1 MRYHKLNSELFIAN
15 RQKFT
20 SMLKPNSLA
29 IFTSNDLYPS
39 SADGHIP
46 FVQHSDILYLSGAD
60 QEESILVLFPD
71 AHKEHLK
78 EVLFLRETN
87 EHIAVWEGAKY
98 SKEEAFE
105 ISGIK
110 TVFWVQDFERIFNE
124 MAVNA
129 EYIYINGNEHLR
141 AHVETETRNDR
152 MVKWLKEH
160 YPGHEYERSQ
170 PLLHRARGTKSN
182 LEIEVLQ
189 QAADITVK
197 GYERI
202 LKFLKPGVWEY
213 ELEAEFMH
221 EFLMNRS
228 RGFAYTPIIAAGNN
242 ANVLHYIENNDQC
255 QDGDLVLFDVGA
267 EYANYTCD
275 VTRCFPVNG
284 TFSERQKEVYN
295 AVLRVHEGAIA
306 LLRPGIMLDDYHKK
320 VGELMTV
327 ELLALGL
334 ITSEQVA
341 NEDPAWPAYKKYFM
355 HGTSH
360 YLGNDVHDYGL
371 WTVPVEE
378 GMVFTVEP
386 GIYIPE
392 EGLGIRIEDDIVI
405 TADGHYNLTRAIP
418 KTVEEI
424 EAFMA
429 QK

>member
-1 MRYHKLNSELFIAN
+1 MRYHKLDKELFIEN

-20 SMLKPNSLA
+20 NHLKPKSLA
-29 IFTSNDLYPS
+29 IFTSQDVYPT
-39 SADGHIP
+39 SADGHLP
-46 FVQHSDILYLSGAD
+46 FKQHSDIIYLSGAD

-71 AHKEHLK
+71 AHKEELK
-78 EVLFLRETN
+78 EVLFLKETN
-87 EHIAVWEGAKY
+87 DLIAVWEGAKY

-110 TVFWVQDFERIFNE
+110 TVYWLSEFERVFNE

-129 EYIYINGNEHLR
+129 ERIYVNGNEHLR
-141 AHVETETRNDR
+141 AHVETELRQDR
-152 MVKWLKEH
+152 MTKWLKEH
-160 YPGHEYERSQ
+160 YPAHEFERSQ
-170 PLLHRARGTKSN
+170 PILHRVRGTKSEK
-182 LEIEVLQ
+182 EIAVMRKAAEV
-189 QAADITVK
+189 TVK
-197 GYERI
+197 GYERV
-202 LKFLKPGVWEY
+202 LKFMKPGVWEY

-255 QDGDLVLFDVGA
+255 SDGDLVLFDVGA

-284 TFSERQKEVYN
+284 KFTERQKEIYN
-295 AVLRVHEGAIA
+295 AVLRVHDGAIA
-306 LLRPGIMLDDYHKK
+306 ILRPGIMLDDYHKK

-327 ELLALGL
+327 ELLGLGL
-334 ITSEQVA
+334 LTQEEVD
-341 NEDPAWPAYKKYFM
+341 NEDPTWPAYKKYFM

-360 YLGNDVHDYGL
+360 YIGLDVHDYGL

-386 GIYIPE
+386 GIYLPE
-392 EGLGIRIEDDIVI
+392 EGIGIRIEDDIVI
-405 TADGHYNLTRAIP
+405 TKGGHENLTRAIP

-429 QK
+429 K

>member
-1 MRYHKLNSELFIAN
+1 MRYHKLDRQLFTEN
-15 RQKFT
+15 REKFT
-20 SMLKPNSLA
+20 RHLKPKSLA
-29 IFTSNDLYPS
+29 IFTSQDVYPT
-39 SADGHIP
+39 SADGHLP
-46 FVQHSDILYLSGAD
+46 FKQHSDILYLSGAD

-71 AHKEHLK
+71 AHKEELK
-78 EVLFLRETN
+78 EVLFLKETN
-87 EHIAVWEGAKY
+87 DLIAVWEGAKY

-110 TVFWVQDFERIFNE
+110 TVFWLSEFERVFNE

-129 EYIYINGNEHLR
+129 ERIYVNGNEHLR
-141 AHVETETRNDR
+141 AHVETELRQDR
-152 MVKWLKEH
+152 MTKWLKEH
-160 YPGHEYERSQ
+160 YPAHEYERSQ
-170 PLLHRARGTKSN
+170 PILHLVRGTKSEK
-182 LEIEVLQ
+182 EIAVMR
-189 QAADITVK
+189 QAAEVTRK
-197 GYERI
+197 GYERV
-202 LKFLKPGVWEY
+202 LNFLKPGVWEY

-255 QDGDLVLFDVGA
+255 SDGDLVLFDVGA

-284 TFSERQKEVYN
+284 KFTERQKEIYN
-295 AVLRVHEGAIA
+295 AVLRVHDGAIA
-306 LLRPGIMLDDYHKK
+306 ILRPGIMLDDYHKK
-320 VGELMTV
+320 VGELMTA
-327 ELLALGL
+327 ELLGLGL
-334 ITSEQVA
+334 LTQEDVD
-341 NEDPAWPAYKKYFM
+341 NEDPNWPAYKKYFM

-360 YLGNDVHDYGL
+360 YLGLDVHDYGL

-386 GIYIPE
+386 GIYLPE
-392 EGLGIRIEDDIVI
+392 EGIGIRIEDDIVI
-405 TADGHYNLTRAIP
+405 TKEGHENLTRAIP

-429 QK
+429 K

>member
-1 MRYHKLNSELFIAN
+1 MRYHQLDRDIFIEN
-15 RQKFT
+15 RAKFT
-20 SMLKPNSLA
+20 GMMKPNSLA
-29 IFTSNDLYPS
+29 IFTSNDMYPT
-39 SADGHIP
+39 SADAHLP
-46 FVQHSDILYLSGAD
+46 FKQHSDILYLSGAD

-71 AHKEHLK
+71 AHKDSLR
-78 EVLFLRETN
+78 EVLFLKETN
-87 EHIAVWEGAKY
+87 DLIAVWEGAKFT
-98 SKEEAFE
+98 KEEAFD
-105 ISGIK
+105 ISGIR
-110 TVFWVQDFERIFNE
+110 TVFWLSEFERVFNE

-129 EYIYINGNEHLR
+129 ERIYLNGNEHLR
-141 AHVETETRNDR
+141 AHVETELRQDR
-152 MVKWLKEH
+152 MNKWIKEKYH
-160 YPGHEYERSQ
+160 AHEFERSQ
-170 PLLHRARGTKSN
+170 PILHRVRGTKSEKE
-182 LEIEVLQ
+182 LVVMRE
-189 QAADITVK
+189 AAAVTIK

-255 QDGDLVLFDVGA
+255 KDGDLVLFDVGA
-267 EYANYTCD
+267 EYGNYTCD
-275 VTRCFPVNG
+275 VTRCYPVNG
-284 TFSERQKEVYN
+284 KFTARQAEVYN
-295 AVLRVHEGAIA
+295 AVLSVHEGAIA

-320 VGELMTV
+320 VGDLMTQ
-327 ELLALGL
+327 ELLKLGL
-334 ITSEQVA
+334 ITAEDVA

-360 YLGNDVHDYGL
+360 YLGLDVHDYGL
-371 WTVPVEE
+371 WTIPVEE

-405 TADGHYNLTRAIP
+405 TKDGHENLTRAIP

-429 QK
+429 L

>member
-1 MRYHKLNSELFIAN
+1 MRYHQLNREIFIEN
-15 RQKFT
+15 RSRFT
-20 SMLKPNSLA
+20 ALMKPNSLA
-29 IFTSNDLYPS
+29 IFTSNDIYPT
-39 SADGHIP
+39 SADGHLP
-46 FVQHSDILYLSGAD
+46 FKQHSDILFLSGAD

-71 AHKEHLK
+71 AHKDNLK
-78 EVLFLRETN
+78 EVLFLKETN
-87 EHIAVWEGAKY
+87 DLIAVWEGARYTKD
-98 SKEEAFE
+98 EAFD

-110 TVFWVQDFERIFNE
+110 SVFWLSDFERVFNE

-129 EYIYINGNEHLR
+129 ERIYLNGNEHLR
-141 AHVETETRNDR
+141 AHVETELRQDR
-152 MVKWLKEH
+152 MNKWIKEH
-160 YPGHEYERSQ
+160 YHGHEFERSQ
-170 PLLHRARGTKSN
+170 PILHRVRGTKTA
-182 LEIEVLQ
+182 LELEVMRE
-189 QAADITVK
+189 AATITTK
-197 GYERI
+197 GYKRI

-221 EFLMNRS
+221 EFLINRS
-228 RGFAYTPIIAAGNN
+228 LGFAYTPIIAAGSN

-255 QDGDLVLFDVGA
+255 NDGDLVLFDVGA
-267 EYANYTCD
+267 EYGNYTCD
-275 VTRCFPVNG
+275 VTRCYPVNG
-284 TFSERQKEVYN
+284 KFTARQTKVYN

-320 VGELMTV
+320 VGELMTE
-327 ELLALGL
+327 ELLKLGL
-334 ITSEQVA
+334 ITAVDVA

-360 YLGNDVHDYGL
+360 YLGLDVHDYGL
-371 WTVPVEE
+371 WTIPVEE

-405 TADGHYNLTRAIP
+405 TKDGHENLTRAIP

-429 QK
+429 Q